1 MLAREQFKKRR
12 SPPGGFG
19 RSRAALELSNIFLR
33 HLRGGTKEE
42 VDKIL
47 NDPEANHYGVCIQ
60 PLTLVATDFDETNTD
75 LEAQQAKGLELCSQ
89 IKPQQEQLVIAQY
102 HLNRTKSSAA
112 KSIAD
117 ERQRKDVWVEEL
129 WVALGE
135 EERGRRV
142 VEQDL
147 DKARRQESEQ
157 VQLENDQL
165 DRVRQEN
172 VALLEKVKVLEEAV
186 KGSDALRQQLNRVR
200 LEKDQLLEKVEEEQQ
215 KRIRASA
222 RAECEERERLAMES
236 SLERL
241 QQEDHHRSKQVQALE
256 RERDGREREI
266 NGVGTRREQ
275 VERKKVETERETKR
289 E

>member
-142 VEQDL
+142 VEQHL
-147 DKARRQESEQ
+147 DKHDGKSQSRFNSRTGSGSPGECCAAGEGEGAGRGGEGFGRAAAAVES
-157 VQLENDQL
+157 
-165 DRVRQEN
+165 
-172 VALLEKVKVLEEAV
+172 
-186 KGSDALRQQLNRVR
+186 GS
-200 LEKDQLLEKVEEEQQ
+200 
-215 KRIRASA
+215 
-222 RAECEERERLAMES
+222 
-236 SLERL
+236 
-241 QQEDHHRSKQVQALE
+241 
-256 RERDGREREI
+256 
-266 NGVGTRREQ
+266 T
-275 VERKKVETERETKR
+275 
-289 E
+289 